1 MTSLERAARAGKTP
15 SGSCYCVWWNS
26 AGDTPSR
33 PSCLLGQD
41 YAVSPVVSR
50 PGRKF
55 KRCQHPSPSDC
66 PAHQRH
72 TLFFPVHQEVPKT
85 LQWGPGLTVGLCTG
99 SCTGG
104 QQTFPR
110 TMTGGPEGG
119 LLLGLKIVV
128 HGQAPH
134 VTSCPLPL
142 QRRAQVAHM
151 GIGRAG
157 RDPKTCGTS
166 LGRCRR
172 RRSLEHTQRPQGR
185 GVEELG

>member
-55 KRCQHPSPSDC
+55 ERCQHPSPSDC

-110 TMTGGPEGG
+110 IMTGGPEGVRTTTWAQDCCAWPG
-119 LLLGLKIVV
+119 TTCHLL
-128 HGQAPH
+128 
-134 VTSCPLPL
+134 S
-142 QRRAQVAHM
+142 
-151 GIGRAG
+151 
-157 RDPKTCGTS
+157 TS
-166 LGRCRR
+166 LAETGTGCSHGHRACW
-172 RRSLEHTQRPQGR
+172 
-185 GVEELG
+185 